1 MTILAHTHKS
11 LSEVEI
17 DTSAVFTLV
26 LHKAD
31 GSIET
36 MDSNEA
42 RFLNNEDDAISRAMF
57 AVKHYD
63 DHCDVFHYGEDFG
76 TAEYV
81 DMTPNSW
88 FSRMQVVFSTPY
100 C

>member
-1 MTILAHTHKS
+1 MEFAHTHKS
-11 LSEVEI
+11 LSEVTI
-17 DTSAVFTLV
+17 DPKAAFTLI

-31 GSIET
+31 GTIET

-42 RFLNNEDDAISRAMF
+42 RFLNDEDDAISKAIF
-57 AVKHYD
+57 AVKSYD
-63 DHCDVFHYGEDFG
+63 DYCDVFHYGEEFG

-88 FSRMQVVFSTPY
+88 FSRMQLVFSTP